1 MVFTTAQPFPTEIT
15 PMANIAGVTYRDGTT
30 FMREIA
36 IIKRWLNESLVP
48 EFNEGIGNAIVEFQN
63 GIRNAELTVDE
74 AKADWTAQW
83 TQFMI
88 DVDAYMLGVTDDSA
102 TALLNANDSQ
112 FHAAVNAL
120 ITATATTAA
129 TTYLASNTAVVNAA
143 AAAVNANATIAQITG
158 RELPDRGRALVATYP
173 SYQNLTTKGSWAIWT
188 AGDATSMGFPFAA
201 GGRCDVFPIGSSYL
215 MRYTTLEIRPRT
227 EFTIFNGSIWQPWAS
242 GSSSYIGDIPN
253 TAGYLQTLTI
263 DGDYTVP
270 SSTVATTVG
279 LPGPSSG
286 IVRRRTYGAA
296 NYVRLDWLPSG
307 SEKEYVQH
315 FTGTWG
321 AWSQKNAASSA
332 ASDVLPAYA
341 GVRTKTWDRFTKV
354 FNGESDHIRRIRN
367 GINGA
372 RFKNKPYRLVF
383 LGDSKTA
390 GAGIVA
396 PGRSDLNSVPA
407 QVMDALGA
415 ADGFIYAGNA
425 YAGWTIGAG
434 FDLAAQYDKHY
445 RVNTS
450 GVSGSITLFTLR
462 AFTGYTLYAQ
472 SDGGASITATVDGGA
487 PQTLTVPAGAGWQAV
502 PVTGLG
508 NTNHTLVFTTTSG
521 VKLLGVDLKH
531 TDNLFTVTNAGRSG
545 SAAGDW
551 ALTGSYDLFNTA
563 TGVLAPDAVIINIG
577 TNTGTSTDADITTV
591 INRCNTLGI
600 PVVVA
605 AFGGIAAGGAYD
617 TKRLTL
623 YAAADS
629 NDLPLIDYGAVI
641 GNYDVANAAGL
652 MNDTLHENQRGY
664 TLEASALMRV
674 ITR

>member
-1 MVFTTAQPFPTEIT
+1 MVFTTAQPFPVEMT
-15 PMANIAGVTYRDGTT
+15 PMANIAAVTYRDGTN

-36 IIKRWLNESLVP
+36 IIKRFLNESLVP

-63 GIRNAELTVDE
+63 GIRNSELTVE
-74 AKADWTAQW
+74 NVKADWTGQW
-83 TQFMI
+83 TQFML
-88 DVDAYMLGVTDDSA
+88 DVEEYMLGVTDDSA
-102 TALLNANDSQ
+102 TELLNSNDSQ

-129 TTYLASNTAVVNAA
+129 TDYLASNPAVVSAA

-158 RELPDRGRALVATYP
+158 RELPDRGRALVGTYP
-173 SYQNLTTKGSWAIWT
+173 TADSITTKGSWAIWT
-188 AGDATSMGFPFAA
+188 AGDATTMGFPFPA
-201 GGRCDVFPIGSSYL
+201 GGRVDVFPIGSVQL
-215 MRYTTLEIRPRT
+215 QRYTTAENRPRQALR
-227 EFTIFNGSIWQPWAS
+227 IYNGATWQPWAS
-242 GSSSYIGDIPN
+242 GTSRYVGDIPN

-263 DGDYTVP
+263 DGEYTVP
-270 SSTVATTVG
+270 SGTTATTVG
-279 LPGPSSG
+279 LPGPASG
-286 IVRRRTYGAA
+286 VVRRTTYGAA

-315 FTGTWG
+315 YTGTWG
-321 AWSQKNAASSA
+321 AWMQKNAASA
-332 ASDVLPAYA
+332 AAGDVLPAYA
-341 GVRTKTWDRFTKV
+341 GVRAKTWDRFTKV

-396 PGRSDLNSVPA
+396 PGRSDLNSIPA

-415 ADGFIYAGNA
+415 TDGFIYAGNA
-425 YAGWTIGAG
+425 YAGWTSITG

-450 GVSGSITLFTLR
+450 GVSGSITLPTIR

-472 SDGGASITATVDGGA
+472 SDAGATISATVDGGA
-487 PQTLTVPAGAGWQAV
+487 PQTLTIPAGAGWQAV
-502 PVTGLG
+502 AVTGLG
-508 NTNHTLVFTTTSG
+508 NTTHTIVFTTTGG

-531 TDNLFTVTNAGRSG
+531 SDNLFTVTNAGRSG
-545 SAAGDW
+545 SSAVDW
-551 ALTGSYDLFNTA
+551 TLNGAYDLFNTA
-563 TGVLAPDAVIINIG
+563 TGVIAPDAVIVNIG
-577 TNTGTSTDADITTV
+577 TNTGSSVDADITTV
-591 INRCNTLGI
+591 INKCNTLGI

-605 AFGGIAAGGAYD
+605 AFGGIASSTAYD
-617 TKRLTL
+617 NKRLAL
-623 YAAADS
+623 YGAADT
-629 NDLPLIDYGAVI
+629 NDLPLIDYTAVI

-664 TLEASALMRV
+664 TLEASALMRA